1 MTSIAPVAPA
11 PTPASG
17 ASKATASGG
26 SDFARVLDSAA
37 RDHQGGASAPKSGNA
52 AATSQDSAGPGTASS
67 GEAAQVAAALTD
79 AELAALAALVAESDV
94 TAEPLPADGD
104 ALATDVAAPAVEAE
118 EDDAMAAAITLA
130 ATTATTSTETD
141 ASDDPAASTTKPA
154 AAITPS
160 NAAAASGLAGS
171 PSPSTACPTPPPA
184 TTALASTAPDMA
196 ASPAT
201 TAPDM
206 ASPSAIAATNSGV
219 ATEGAQVATATA
231 QPDTASRVAT
241 AEPATP
247 VAAPVAPAPAPAS
260 APAAP
265 VQHVSPAQPP
275 APLATQLSGQLMSLR
290 QLPQGDHVMTLTVNP
305 ETFGPVRVVAHISAD
320 GLHLELFGASEQARA
335 ALRAA
340 LPDLRRDLA
349 GAGLDSRLDLGAESD
364 ADGRQQS
371 PLGDASDFGQRPGR
385 TTPQGGSTGS
395 STGAS
400 AASVSTSRSAHAG
413 AIDVDL

>member
-37 RDHQGGASAPKSGNA
+37 RDHQGGASAPKSDNA
-52 AATSQDSAGPGTASS
+52 AVTSQDSAGPGTASS
-67 GEAAQVAAALTD
+67 GEAAQVSAALAD

-94 TAEPLPADGD
+94 MEEPLPADGD
-104 ALATDVAAPAVEAE
+104 ALATDVAAPAVETDEA
-118 EDDAMAAAITLA
+118 DAIAAAITLA
-130 ATTATTSTETD
+130 ATAATTSTETD
-141 ASDDPAASTTKPA
+141 ASDDTVTSTTKPA

-171 PSPSTACPTPPPA
+171 PSPSTAGPTPPPA

-196 ASPAT
+196 SPPAVAAAS
-201 TAPDM
+201 
-206 ASPSAIAATNSGV
+206 SGV
-219 ATEGAQVATATA
+219 ATEGAQVVTATA
-231 QPDTASRVAT
+231 PPDTASRGAN

-349 GAGLDSRLDLGAESD
+349 GAGLDSRLDLGAESH

-385 TTPQGGSTGS
+385 TAPQGGSPGS
-395 STGAS
+395 ATGAS